1 MTKAEWKKNDDLIK
15 TALKKMDLQF
25 KRNQKTWEAAVYC
38 GKHHLECYGDDDDF
52 ILDGPNTPESLGNI
66 KYFFSWY
73 EFDTNVFDKIS
84 IENIFFG
91 VESYEELKMKVDL
104 ML

>member
-15 TALKKMDLQF
+15 IALKKMDLKF
-25 KRNQKTWEAAVYC
+25 KRNPKTWEATVYH
-38 GKHHLECYGDDDDF
+38 GKHGFGCYSDDDSL
-52 ILDGPNTPESLGNI
+52 LDGPNTPESLGDI
-66 KYFFSWY
+66 KYFFCWGT
-73 EFDTNVFDKIS
+73 FGTRS